1 MPKILVI
8 EPCLINFGDDRG
20 GVDHAVGD
28 MPEVN
33 KDTARFLADNG
44 RALYCDERD
53 DPTKERRLTATKA
66 MLKAAEAAAKAAEA
80 AAKGAATA

>member
-28 MPEVN
+28 FAEVN

-44 RALYCDERD
+44 RSLYCSESD
-53 DPTKERRLTATKA
+53 DPTKEKRLTATKA
-66 MLKAAEAAAKAAEA
+66 MLKAAEAASKPSA
-80 AAKGAATA
+80 AA